1 MQQPRLNGSASIVDE
16 DGAMSQQLRDL
27 INQLTDL
34 IPLTGS
40 GSPEGVVSAAQFS
53 TYLDKNGAAGSIE
66 YRKMLTNISDNKL
79 RGWKAV

>member
-1 MQQPRLNGSASIVDE
+1 MQQPRLNASAPIVDE
-16 DGAMSQQLRDL
+16 SGAMTQQLRDL

-40 GSPEGVVSAAQFS
+40 GSPEGVVEAAQFS
-53 TYLDKNGAAGSIE
+53 LYLDEDGAAGAIE
-66 YRKMLTNISDNKL
+66 YRKMLTNISTNKT